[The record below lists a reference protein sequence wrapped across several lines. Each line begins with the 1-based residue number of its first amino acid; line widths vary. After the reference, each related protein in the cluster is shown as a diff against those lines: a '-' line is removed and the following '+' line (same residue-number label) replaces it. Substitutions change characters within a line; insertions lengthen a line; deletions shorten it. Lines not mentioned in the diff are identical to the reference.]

1 MDAGAGRAIGEA
13 AAGVCGASVPPVR
26 ILPHEWVL
34 PAPPAGVG
42 QDARARAMAQGLES
56 LLTGHTLVKRYTIEE
71 VIGRGGFAV
80 VYRAMDERLSRPV
93 AVKVITLTA
102 ADPAHREVLRERLHK
117 EAQAAA
123 SLPHHPNL
131 VTVHDVGTDPELG
144 LDFLVMEM
152 LRGENLAQSLARA
165 GKPPLR
171 RALRILHDA
180 AEGLAV
186 GHRAGLIHRDVKP
199 GNIFLAEAHDGN
211 HEDVRVC
218 LLDYGI
224 AQAIEDDQT
233 VTRGAG
239 ANPLS
244 PAFASPEQI
253 RGERDLTAATDVFSL
268 GVVGYQLLTGERPFT
283 TQPGQV
289 PTGWNVRQPIHALN
303 PEVPPAVEQV
313 VMKAMSV
320 DPADRY
326 PDADAF
332 CSALQGAT
340 RHGLQSQVHAALAH
354 VSVPPPELG
363 LDDDDDEGTVIAPA
377 PAAIHVVP
385 PADDEGTVIAP
396 APAAR
401 PAPRTPAHASRPA
414 ATPPPST
421 TTARPKKRWPVVLV
435 IALLLVAAAAW
446 AALSG
451 GGGEEGP
458 TAATPAEPAGE
469 SGDAPVAGTAEPVD
483 EVGGTAETPLPRD
496 GFGVG
501 GGGSDEAASGGDEG
515 SAPSSGG
522 TSRSRPAPPTGG
534 GAPVTT
540 TPRPQPTVVTPG
552 RPQAQPQQPPTAQP
566 QRPVAQPQQPSRP
579 PAQPQRPPVQQQP
592 PPQQPPPQQQPPQQQ
607 PPPAQQ
613 PPPQPQQPPTQ
624 EPVDEGPPL
633 LGVPVQPRPD
643 APRDTIRI
651 GFPPR

>member
-1 MDAGAGRAIGEA
+1 
-13 AAGVCGASVPPVR
+13 
-26 ILPHEWVL
+26 
-34 PAPPAGVG
+34 
-42 QDARARAMAQGLES
+42 MAQGLES

-80 VYRAMDERLSRPV
+80 VYRATDERLSRPV

-102 ADPAHREVLRERLHK
+102 TDPAHRELLRERLHK

-165 GKPPLR
+165 GRPPLK
-171 RALRILHDA
+171 RALCILRDA

-199 GNIFLAEAHDGN
+199 GNIFLAESHEAHNDGF
-211 HEDVRVC
+211 RVC

-283 TQPGQV
+283 SQPGQV
-289 PTGWNVRQPIHALN
+289 PTGWTVRTPIRELN

-313 VMKAMSV
+313 VMKAISV
-320 DPADRY
+320 EPGDRFA
-326 PDADAF
+326 DADAF
-332 CSALQGAT
+332 SHALQAAT
-340 RHGLQSQVHAALAH
+340 RHGLQSQVHAALGH
-354 VSVPPPELG
+354 ISVPPPELG
-363 LDDDDDEGTVIAPA
+363 LDDDEGTMIAPA
-377 PAAIHVVP
+377 PAAVHVVP

-396 APAAR
+396 PPVAR
-401 PAPRTPAHASRPA
+401 PASRPHVHTERA
-414 ATPPPST
+414 AAVPPST
-421 TTARPKKRWPVVLV
+421 TRPRGRWPVVLV
-435 IALLLVAAAAW
+435 VALLLVAAAAW

-451 GGGEEGP
+451 GSGEEGP
-458 TAATPAEPAGE
+458 TAATPTEPVGE
-469 SGDAPVAGTAEPVD
+469 TDEAPVAGTTDPGVEP
-483 EVGGTAETPLPRD
+483 GGTAGVPLPRD
-496 GFGVG
+496 GFGFG
-501 GGGSDEAASGGDEG
+501 GDGGDEG
-515 SAPSSGG
+515 PSGG
-522 TSRSRPAPPTGG
+522 DQGT
-534 GAPVTT
+534 APVTSGPPPSASVPPAGGG
-540 TPRPQPTVVTPG
+540 TPAVPAPRQQPTVTQ
-552 RPQAQPQQPPTAQP
+552 PQPQGPPAAQPAPQQPSQPPAQQRPPAAQP
-566 QRPVAQPQQPSRP
+566 QR
-579 PAQPQRPPVQQQP
+579 
-592 PPQQPPPQQQPPQQQ
+592 
-607 PPPAQQ
+607 PPAQQ
-613 PPPQPQQPPTQ
+613 PPPAEQPPPAQQQPPHQQ
-624 EPVDEGPPL
+624 EPPQQQPPEEAPPL
-633 LGVPVQPRPD
+633 LGTPVQPRPD

>member
-1 MDAGAGRAIGEA
+1 
-13 AAGVCGASVPPVR
+13 
-26 ILPHEWVL
+26 
-34 PAPPAGVG
+34 
-42 QDARARAMAQGLES
+42 MAQGLES

-102 ADPAHREVLRERLHK
+102 TDPEHREVLRERLHK

-152 LRGENLAQSLARA
+152 LRGENLAQSFARA
-165 GKPPLR
+165 GRPPLK
-171 RALRILHDA
+171 RALCILRDA

-211 HEDVRVC
+211 HDDVRVC

-253 RGERDLTAATDVFSL
+253 RGERELTAATDVFSL

-283 TQPGQV
+283 SQPGQV
-289 PTGWNVRQPIHALN
+289 PTGWTVRKPIRELN
-303 PEVPPAVEQV
+303 PEVPTAVEQV

-320 DPADRY
+320 EPRDRFA
-326 PDADAF
+326 DADAF
-332 CSALQGAT
+332 SHALQAAT
-340 RHGLQSQVHAALAH
+340 RHGLQGQVHAALGH
-354 VSVPPPELG
+354 ISVPPPELG
-363 LDDDDDEGTVIAPA
+363 LDDDDEGTVIAPA
-377 PAAIHVVP
+377 PAAIRVTP
-385 PADDEGTVIAP
+385 PADDDEGTVIAP
-396 APAAR
+396 APVAPARPASRPPAHVSTAAHTVPPSAAR
-401 PAPRTPAHASRPA
+401 PRS
-414 ATPPPST
+414 
-421 TTARPKKRWPVVLV
+421 RWPVVLV
-435 IALLLVAAAAW
+435 VALLLVAAAAW

-451 GGGEEGP
+451 GGGDGGER
-458 TAATPAEPAGE
+458 AATPTQPVGE
-469 SGDAPVAGTAEPVD
+469 ADDAPVAGTTDPGVEP
-483 EVGGTAETPLPRD
+483 GGTAAVPLPRD

-501 GGGSDEAASGGDEG
+501 GDGSEAETSGGDE
-515 SAPSSGG
+515 PS
-522 TSRSRPAPPTGG
+522 
-534 GAPVTT
+534 APVTGGRRPSASVPPAT
-540 TPRPQPTVVTPG
+540 STPAQQPTPS
-552 RPQAQPQQPPTAQP
+552 QPQP
-566 QRPVAQPQQPSRP
+566 QRPATQQPQPQRPAAQQPQPQRP
-579 PAQPQRPPVQQQP
+579 AAQPQRPPAQQPPPVQQQ
-592 PPQQPPPQQQPPQQQ
+592 PPQQPPPQQE
-607 PPPAQQ
+607 
-613 PPPQPQQPPTQ
+613 PPQPEPTQ
-624 EPVDEGPPL
+624 PEPTQPEPTLPEPPV
-633 LGVPVQPRPD
+633 LGTPIQPRPD